1 VGQVGTDRRLEP
13 VRTTVAPSGR
23 WRLAYPF
30 AVSLAGAGL
39 LLATVPAGVR
49 ALLATPGPVA
59 VLGGLA
65 LAAALG
71 PSLTAHLPG
80 RRRPPADLAAQVRS
94 ERPSRPDLAAQHRGE
109 RPSRADLGAQP
120 RGERLSPAHLEPGA
134 MAQPFGLAVLLGWG
148 MAAGVLVTGVATL
161 LAALAWRLPPR
172 RCLFE
177 AARLALAT
185 AVAGAA
191 WLLLGGSRGASTT
204 ELPALVAAGL
214 AFLLVA
220 NALAAA
226 EPALRGGSLGEELR
240 RRARLGTWTSALLL
254 GLAPAIV
261 VVAEHRLPLA
271 PLLLLPVAAVHL
283 ATGAAVRAGREH
295 ELAERERARA
305 QAAAEAMLA
314 TVSHELRAPLTVVL
328 GSLETLTTRDGALGP
343 EQRRELVAMATRQGE
358 RLKRLVEQLLEAAR
372 LEQAELGPPAEA
384 VIDAVKVAREAER
397 ATELGHPGRRVRL
410 DAGRA
415 LPVRA
420 APETL
425 LQVLTNLLDNAA
437 KYSPAGTP
445 IRLQA
450 RRRGGQAVIA
460 VIDAG
465 PGIPA
470 GQRERIFERFTQL
483 ESSDGRRGEG
493 AGLGLYI
500 ARKLARSLGGDL
512 VLCEPS
518 AGAPGARFELRLP
531 LADEGP
537 AQVSEHEPDGDRSP
551 RALAGGAPVT
561 YARRR

>member
-1 VGQVGTDRRLEP
+1 MGTDRRLEP

-23 WRLAYPF
+23 WRLAYPL

-71 PSLTAHLPG
+71 PSLAAHLPG
-80 RRRPPADLAAQVRS
+80 RRRPPADQAAQLRG
-94 ERPSRPDLAAQHRGE
+94 ERPSRPDLGAQH
-109 RPSRADLGAQP
+109 

-177 AARLALAT
+177 AARLALAI

-191 WLLLGGSRGASTT
+191 WLLLGGPRGASAT
-204 ELPALVAAGL
+204 ELPALAAAL

-261 VVAEHRLPLA
+261 VVAERRLPLA

-283 ATGAAVRAGREH
+283 ATGAAVRAEREH
-295 ELAERERARA
+295 ELAEGERARA

-343 EQRRELVAMATRQGE
+343 EQRRELVAMAARQGE

-500 ARKLARSLGGDL
+500 ARKLARFLGGDL

-518 AGAPGARFELRLP
+518 TGTPGARFELRLP

-537 AQVSEHEPDGDRSP
+537 ARVSEHEPDGDRSP

>member
-13 VRTTVAPSGR
+13 VRTTVTPSGR
-23 WRLAYPF
+23 WRLAYPL

-71 PSLTAHLPG
+71 PSLAAHLPG
-80 RRRPPADLAAQVRS
+80 RRRPPADLAAQLRG
-94 ERPSRPDLAAQHRGE
+94 ERPSRPDL
-109 RPSRADLGAQP
+109 GAKH

-191 WLLLGGSRGASTT
+191 WLLLGGPHGASTT
-204 ELPALVAAGL
+204 ELPALAAAL

-226 EPALRGGSLGEELR
+226 EPALLGGSLGEELR

-261 VVAEHRLPLA
+261 VVAERRLPLA

-283 ATGAAVRAGREH
+283 ATGAAVRAEREH
-295 ELAERERARA
+295 ELAEHERARA

-343 EQRRELVAMATRQGE
+343 EQRRELVAMAARQGE

-518 AGAPGARFELRLP
+518 TGAPGARFELRLP

-537 AQVSEHEPDGDRSP
+537 ARVSEHEPDGDRSP

>member
-13 VRTTVAPSGR
+13 VRTTVTPSGR
-23 WRLAYPF
+23 WRLAYPL

-71 PSLTAHLPG
+71 PSLAAHLPG
-80 RRRPPADLAAQVRS
+80 RRRPPADLATQLRG
-94 ERPSRPDLAAQHRGE
+94 ERPSRPDL
-109 RPSRADLGAQP
+109 GAKH

-191 WLLLGGSRGASTT
+191 WLLLGGPHGASTT
-204 ELPALVAAGL
+204 ELPALAAAL

-226 EPALRGGSLGEELR
+226 EPALLGGSLGEELR

-261 VVAEHRLPLA
+261 VVAERRLPLA

-283 ATGAAVRAGREH
+283 ATGAAVRAEREH
-295 ELAERERARA
+295 ELAEHERARA

-343 EQRRELVAMATRQGE
+343 EQRRELVAMAARQGE

-518 AGAPGARFELRLP
+518 TGAPGARFELRLP

-537 AQVSEHEPDGDRSP
+537 ARVSEHEPDGDRSP

>member
-23 WRLAYPF
+23 WRLAYPL

-59 VLGGLA
+59 VLGSLA

-71 PSLTAHLPG
+71 PSLAAHLPG
-80 RRRPPADLAAQVRS
+80 RRRPPADQAAQLRGERPSRPDPAAPLRS
-94 ERPSRPDLAAQHRGE
+94 ERPSRPDLGAQH
-109 RPSRADLGAQP
+109 

-177 AARLALAT
+177 AARLALAI

-191 WLLLGGSRGASTT
+191 WLLLGGPRGASAT
-204 ELPALVAAGL
+204 ELPALAAAL

-261 VVAEHRLPLA
+261 VVAERRLPLA

-283 ATGAAVRAGREH
+283 ATGAAVRAEREH
-295 ELAERERARA
+295 ELAEGERARA

-343 EQRRELVAMATRQGE
+343 EQRRELVAMAARQGE

-500 ARKLARSLGGDL
+500 ARKLARFLGGDL

-518 AGAPGARFELRLP
+518 TGTPGARFELRLP

-537 AQVSEHEPDGDRSP
+537 ARVSEHEPDGDRSP

>member
-23 WRLAYPF
+23 WRLAYPL

-71 PSLTAHLPG
+71 PSLAAHLPG
-80 RRRPPADLAAQVRS
+80 RRRPPADQAAQLRG
-94 ERPSRPDLAAQHRGE
+94 ERPSRPDLGAQH
-109 RPSRADLGAQP
+109 

-177 AARLALAT
+177 AARLALAI

-191 WLLLGGSRGASTT
+191 WLLLGGPRGASAT
-204 ELPALVAAGL
+204 ELPALAAAL

-261 VVAEHRLPLA
+261 VVAERRLPLA

-283 ATGAAVRAGREH
+283 ATGAAVRAEREH
-295 ELAERERARA
+295 ELAEGERARA

-343 EQRRELVAMATRQGE
+343 EQRRELVAMAARQGE

-500 ARKLARSLGGDL
+500 ARKLARFLGGDL

-518 AGAPGARFELRLP
+518 TGTPGARFELRLP

-537 AQVSEHEPDGDRSP
+537 ARVSEHEPDGDRSP

>member
-23 WRLAYPF
+23 WRLAYPL

-71 PSLTAHLPG
+71 PSLAAHLPG
-80 RRRPPADLAAQVRS
+80 RRRPPADQAAQLRG
-94 ERPSRPDLAAQHRGE
+94 ERPSRPDLGAQH
-109 RPSRADLGAQP
+109 

-191 WLLLGGSRGASTT
+191 WLLLGGPRGASAT
-204 ELPALVAAGL
+204 ELPALAAAL

-261 VVAEHRLPLA
+261 VVAERRLPLA

-283 ATGAAVRAGREH
+283 ATGAAVRAEREH
-295 ELAERERARA
+295 ELAEGERARA

-343 EQRRELVAMATRQGE
+343 EQRRELVAMAARQGE

-500 ARKLARSLGGDL
+500 ARKLARFLGGDL

-518 AGAPGARFELRLP
+518 TGTPGARFELRLP

-537 AQVSEHEPDGDRSP
+537 ARVSEHEPDGDRSP

>member
-1 VGQVGTDRRLEP
+1 MGTDRRLEP

-23 WRLAYPF
+23 WRLAYPL

-71 PSLTAHLPG
+71 PSLAAHLPG
-80 RRRPPADLAAQVRS
+80 RRRPPADQAAQLRG
-94 ERPSRPDLAAQHRGE
+94 ERPSRPDLGAQH
-109 RPSRADLGAQP
+109 

-177 AARLALAT
+177 AARLALAI

-191 WLLLGGSRGASTT
+191 WLLLGGPRGASAT
-204 ELPALVAAGL
+204 ELPALAAAL

-240 RRARLGTWTSALLL
+240 CRARLGTWTSALLL

-261 VVAEHRLPLA
+261 VVAERRLPLA

-283 ATGAAVRAGREH
+283 ATGAAVRAEREH
-295 ELAERERARA
+295 ELAEGERARA

-343 EQRRELVAMATRQGE
+343 EQRRELVAMAARQGE

-500 ARKLARSLGGDL
+500 ARKLARFLGGDL

-518 AGAPGARFELRLP
+518 TGTPGARFELRLP

-537 AQVSEHEPDGDRSP
+537 ARVSEHEPDGDRSP